1 MKDFSGKSEQL
12 AMLRTLL
19 QMSRDHKMHERYYTV
34 RDFTWAADLRMQ
46 ANKLATV
53 AERLEKITQENMAA
67 AASGARSTLEQDA
80 PLSIEQMEMINH
92 REVVPYMAILWYGHG
107 GEPPEFLEIKG
118 ELAGKMWALRGV
130 SDMLFGYMNKHF
142 EGNEAALLTPDER
155 ILEGSLWRTRLT
167 VGLYRVATCYKL
179 AGESVAMALKTLE
192 NAPIAGKDLTE
203 ADKRAGAVLML
214 KWTAAFLN
222 EAAAYMGMAGTELGK
237 DEERWQHTEAS
248 LAAILEKGR

>member
-1 MKDFSGKSEQL
+1 
-12 AMLRTLL
+12 
-19 QMSRDHKMHERYYTV
+19 
-34 RDFTWAADLRMQ
+34 
-46 ANKLATV
+46 
-53 AERLEKITQENMAA
+53 
-67 AASGARSTLEQDA
+67 
-80 PLSIEQMEMINH
+80 
-92 REVVPYMAILWYGHG
+92 
-107 GEPPEFLEIKG
+107 
-118 ELAGKMWALRGV
+118 
-130 SDMLFGYMNKHF
+130 MLFGYMNKHF
-142 EGNEAALLTPDER
+142 EGNEAALITPDER

-167 VGLYRVATCYKL
+167 AGLYRVATCYKL

>member
-1 MKDFSGKSEQL
+1 
-12 AMLRTLL
+12 
-19 QMSRDHKMHERYYTV
+19 
-34 RDFTWAADLRMQ
+34 
-46 ANKLATV
+46 V
-53 AERLEKITQENMAA
+53 AERLEKITQEEMAA
-67 AASGARSTLEQDA
+67 AAAGTRSTLEQDA

-142 EGNEAALLTPDER
+142 EGNEAALITPDER

-167 VGLYRVATCYKL
+167 AGLYRVATCYKL

-192 NAPIAGKDLTE
+192 NAPIAGKDLAE

-248 LAAILEKGR
+248 LAAMLEKGR